1 MTEGWIHISR
11 KNNTCCSAGLVF
23 HSGSSENNCLHY
35 ACDVLT
41 NPKCFLC
48 ALVFEVWI
56 VLICL
61 WNRLLH
67 VSILYNLDK
76 TISLTVSKLEVV
88 ANGSIMAATYV
99 TTIACQ
105 VAQRTINTAK
115 FLRQEGY
122 WNLKTQCQKR
132 GLLAFLLQR
141 SSLTFS
147 ARLSHHSEGSWKNS
161 FHSCPLEAWS
171 A

>member
-1 MTEGWIHISR
+1 MLASFSILDLQRTTVCIMHVTLWH
-11 KNNTCCSAGLVF
+11 
-23 HSGSSENNCLHY
+23 GSQFFFNPNW
-35 ACDVLT
+35 VLT

>member
-1 MTEGWIHISR
+1 MTEGWIHMSW

-35 ACDVLT
+35 ACDHVTCSQFFFDPNWVLT

-61 WNRLLH
+61 WKRLLH

-76 TISLTVSKLEVV
+76 TISLTVSKLEGVSE

-105 VAQRTINTAK
+105 VAQRTINTVK

-122 WNLKTQCQKR
+122 WNLKTLYQKKR
-132 GLLAFLLQR
+132 TSCIPLA
-141 SSLTFS
+141 
-147 ARLSHHSEGSWKNS
+147 KK
-161 FHSCPLEAWS
+161 
-171 A
+171 